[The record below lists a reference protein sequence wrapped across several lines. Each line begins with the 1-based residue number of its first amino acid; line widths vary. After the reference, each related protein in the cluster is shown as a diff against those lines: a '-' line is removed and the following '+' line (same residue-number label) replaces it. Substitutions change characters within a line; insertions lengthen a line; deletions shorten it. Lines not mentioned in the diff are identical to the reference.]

1 MYFSLSLCPISREA
15 KGPEIS
21 WCLLLRWISVS
32 PKCPQQGWIFRSGNK
47 RTLIFSCRRSLL
59 SISYRNSRSV
69 EKETTETEC
78 PCVVGFP
85 RCHERLALQPEG
97 VIAATVR
104 CNQKVIP
111 TFRIFSIALWVELDA
126 SVFCC
131 LRRDFLIESAIG
143 EQSARTEI
151 QQSLWSGPAFSQLD
165 LLLPIGS
172 RATPDLR
179 KLTLSIEAAC
189 VVPAQGPQYILAQG
203 SWPAKIKVHCDLRGY
218 NTIIHRNSFWNR
230 VSGHCFSI
238 LCGPVFF
245 RSS

>member
-1 MYFSLSLCPISREA
+1 M
-15 KGPEIS
+15 
-21 WCLLLRWISVS
+21 
-32 PKCPQQGWIFRSGNK
+32 
-47 RTLIFSCRRSLL
+47 
-59 SISYRNSRSV
+59 

-104 CNQKVIP
+104 CNQKVTP
-111 TFRIFSIALWVELDA
+111 TCRIFSIALWVELDA
-126 SVFCC
+126 SVFCS

-151 QQSLWSGPAFSQLD
+151 QQSLWSGPALSQLD

-189 VVPAQGPQYILAQG
+189 VVPARGPQYILAQG

-238 LCGPVFF
+238 LYGPAFFQKQLVKAESALVLKLFSVSVVSVSYVAGQVFIVAA
-245 RSS
+245 RYSSTVVAVSLLTCLL